1 MSCVCSGGSG
11 RDGDRH
17 TQQVTVA
24 LNLLEQNPGWISLH
38 LDGDRFTQVKHAVC
52 RTMMETQGDTYTY
65 TYARQR
71 ARVVVAVGRL
81 TVKELKGFRVVFGE
95 GRWPADDRLGNLFF
109 LSKCIEQVVD
119 KVL

>member
-1 MSCVCSGGSG
+1 MDQSTPG
-11 RDGDRH
+11 R
-17 TQQVTVA
+17 
-24 LNLLEQNPGWISLH
+24 

-52 RTMMETQGDTYTY
+52 RTMMETQGDAYTY